1 MAILKLPMII
11 TINYWWFATLQILI
25 YCSLK
30 VQLNVTLESSPIWC
44 FCCLTKINAI
54 KMLLRRARDKKE
66 NNNTSPKYLQCISTS
81 PNMADYI
88 TYYLNFLSCVLAILL
103 LAEKK
108 MWPWLLILYFYYKK
122 KTLLAT
128 VDKTVI

>member
-1 MAILKLPMII
+1 
-11 TINYWWFATLQILI
+11 
-25 YCSLK
+25 
-30 VQLNVTLESSPIWC
+30 
-44 FCCLTKINAI
+44 
-54 KMLLRRARDKKE
+54 MLLRRARDKKE

-108 MWPWLLILYFYYKK
+108 MSINFVFLLQKENTISYR
-122 KTLLAT
+122 
-128 VDKTVI
+128 